1 MGEQGVAPPERLLA
15 SVRCVTSHM
24 LPLEVAPVVDAFV
37 DCSGVWS
44 LESATDAGLVHLLRR
59 LAPREWPG
67 VGPTF
72 RKLRY
77 ESAVR
82 SAVEIGHL
90 SVLQWW
96 LESYGDFQPPDY
108 RLIVTISIARG
119 HVHILEWLKDRDVLL
134 QTASSIKRML
144 CTHPAAVYW
153 LHDLRDVVSMS
164 INVVNAA
171 KDGDLAFL
179 RWMHERESL
188 YANVSGWDLV
198 VYRAALDR
206 YWEIL
211 RWVQA
216 HRPAD
221 FTDLALLGAI
231 EGKHVDVAQWLSSCG
246 LELQSK
252 MPWISNL
259 DGMDLPMAKWLVL
272 QLQDASVD
280 KRHQWIDPALSS
292 AIRAGDLEAAQVLY
306 QHRTLDPQGLVCM
319 GEAAQGGHLRIVQWL
334 HAQGALCRTQ
344 AMDVAAGNGHLEVVQ
359 WLQLKY
365 ADECG
370 ATAITKAASNGHLAM
385 VRWLHE
391 HRAARLTADVMYRAA
406 YFGHL
411 PIVQYVQQQGDRA
424 DWWTGNEM
432 QTAARNGHLSVVR
445 WLHENGLRGH
455 VNADLVACNGHLA
468 VLQFLFQQCE
478 GRCSVTGV
486 ILAAR
491 ARRFALLEWL
501 MHQDP
506 ELVDS
511 SALAS

>member
-1 MGEQGVAPPERLLA
+1 MGEHGAAPPERLLT
-15 SVRCVTSHM
+15 SVRVVTSHA
-24 LPLEVAPVVDAFV
+24 LPLELALLVDTFV
-37 DCSGVWS
+37 DCSGLWS

-77 ESAVR
+77 DSAVR
-82 SAVEIGHL
+82 SAVENGHL

-96 LESYGDFQPPDY
+96 LEHYGDFQPPAF
-108 RLIVTISIARG
+108 RLILTISIARG
-119 HVHILEWLKDRDVLL
+119 HVHILQWLKARDALL
-134 QTASSIKRML
+134 PAASSIKGML
-144 CTHPAAVYW
+144 CTHPSAVYW
-153 LHDLRDVVSMS
+153 LHDLRDVFSLS

-171 KDGDLAFL
+171 KDGDLTFL
-179 RWMHERESL
+179 RWMHEHEAQ

-198 VYRAALDR
+198 IYRAALAR
-206 YWEIL
+206 RWEIL

-231 EGKHVDVAQWLSSCG
+231 EGKHVDVAQWLASCG
-246 LELQSK
+246 LELQAK
-252 MPWISNL
+252 MPWVSNL
-259 DGMDLPMAKWLVL
+259 DGMDLPMAQWLVL
-272 QLQDASVD
+272 QLQGASMD

-306 QHRTLDPQGLVCM
+306 DHRTLDPQGLVSM
-319 GEAAQGGHLRIVQWL
+319 SQAAQGGHLHIVQWL
-334 HAQGALCRTQ
+334 HAQGALCRPQT
-344 AMDVAAGNGHLEVVQ
+344 MDVAAGNGHLEVVQ

-365 ADECG
+365 ADECS
-370 ATAITKAASNGHLAM
+370 AAAITKAASNGHLAM
-385 VRWLHE
+385 VQWLHE
-391 HRAARLTADVMYRAA
+391 HQAARLNADVMYRAA

-432 QTAARNGHLSVVR
+432 QTAARNGHLSVVS
-445 WLHENGLRGH
+445 WLHENGMPGP
-455 VNADLVACNGHLA
+455 VNVDLVACNGHLA
-468 VLQFLFQQCE
+468 VLQFLFQQC
-478 GRCSVTGV
+478 GCRCSATGA

-501 MHQDP
+501 MQQDP
-506 ELVDS
+506 ELVDPS
-511 SALAS
+511 VLAS